1 MRGAWRG
8 WFWGDRAGAMQDLGY
23 DLPRIH
29 LPRTPASKGRKNGR
43 SCYYAPIPGRNASS
57 LVPSAQV
64 KRREIDI
71 GFVRLPAAVQG
82 TTAVSTKPP

>member
-1 MRGAWRG
+1 VPGAAYFVELRQ
-8 WFWGDRAGAMQDLGY
+8 RKVR
-23 DLPRIH
+23 RIP
-29 LPRTPASKGRKNGR
+29 LPRTRVNKGRKKDR
-43 SCYYAPIPGRNASS
+43 SCYYAPIPARNATS

-64 KRREIDI
+64 QRREIDM